1 VPFTDALLPLALRSK
16 PYVAIV
22 RELLR
27 SLGPGW
33 LSANARDFVERTLS
47 SPDATDEEFHRLAEL
62 LVELDEPELLKMV
75 VDAAGRSDD
84 PDIREIAEDY
94 V

>member
-1 VPFTDALLPLALRSK
+1 VAAGPVREK

-33 LSANARDFVERTLS
+33 MTANAREFVERTIS
-47 SPDATDEEFHRLAEL
+47 SPHCTEEDFHRLAEL
-62 LVELDEPELLKMV
+62 LVELSEPKLLEMV

-84 PDIREIAEDY
+84 PDIRDVAHDY
-94 V
+94 G

>member
-1 VPFTDALLPLALRSK
+1 
-16 PYVAIV
+16 
-22 RELLR
+22 
-27 SLGPGW
+27 
-33 LSANARDFVERTLS
+33 
-47 SPDATDEEFHRLAEL
+47 